1 MFFFFVFL
9 CVRVRV
15 CVLTASTQNGARF
28 ACMHLSWQRRNFLAL
43 VSISLSLITYY
54 YVTQCCFLC
63 SMRAWFVPNQF
74 KVEVCA
80 VLCIFIVIFIIIGF
94 CLNAVL
100 MDFVAKYVK
109 LPKHKMGVELIDY
122 TIK

>member
-1 MFFFFVFL
+1 MRIFV
-9 CVRVRV
+9 
-15 CVLTASTQNGARF
+15 
-28 ACMHLSWQRRNFLAL
+28 HLQRRHFHHHRF
-43 VSISLSLITYY
+43 SD
-54 YVTQCCFLC
+54 
-63 SMRAWFVPNQF
+63 
-74 KVEVCA
+74 
-80 VLCIFIVIFIIIGF
+80 F